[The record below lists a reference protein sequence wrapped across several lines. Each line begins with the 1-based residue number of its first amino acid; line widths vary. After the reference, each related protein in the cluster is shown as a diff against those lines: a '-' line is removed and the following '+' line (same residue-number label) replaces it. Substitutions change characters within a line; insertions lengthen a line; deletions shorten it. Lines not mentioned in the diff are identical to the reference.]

1 MNKELLRKMA
11 GRGTGNAKVAIKQ
24 VQEKEADDRER
35 AMEWERKAS
44 EYYADLY
51 DRYRGDDD

>member
-11 GRGTGNAKVAIKQ
+11 GRGTDNAKVAIKQ
-24 VQEKEADDRER
+24 VQKKEADDRER
-35 AMEWERKAS
+35 EMEWERKES
-44 EYYADLY
+44 EYYDDLY